1 MLKKILKITGLFI
14 LLLSAGLVLYGW
26 YLSARVEK
34 RFAGRRWSIP
44 STVFSDITTLYP
56 GQRINRSLF
65 NKKLNSL
72 GYREVSHKPRKKGE
86 KKTSTSKV
94 TIYLHDLK
102 MPSLTR
108 KGFPVI
114 IRFLQNEIESINRA
128 DTGKSVPI
136 LELEPEEIMQFFGPE
151 REKRHLISIQ
161 QVPEDL
167 IYAVLAAEDGRFYKH
182 HGIDPLGI
190 LRALYTNLRHGAIRQ
205 GGSTLTQQLAKNYF
219 LTPERTISR
228 KMNEAILSVIIEAI
242 YEKDEILEIY
252 FNEIY
257 LGQKGSVSINGVGEA
272 SSFYFDKPVKKL
284 SLPEAATIA
293 GLIKGPNHYSPY
305 VDKSRCRDRRNM
317 VLHAMHRKG
326 WITDNKLK
334 AALSAKVETAGFNLQ
349 EKKAPYFIDYL
360 SRQIETLYP
369 TEVLNSMGLSIY
381 TTLDTQVQAAAE
393 LALEKG
399 LTRLEKSIPA
409 LRRKKVEE
417 KLQGAVI
424 VVQPKTGYI
433 LAMVGGRNYTAS
445 QFNRIAQSR
454 RQPGSAFKP
463 LVYLTGLEEF
473 TPASRLSNEPKTYL
487 INNKEWE
494 PQNFSPSDEFNVSMR
509 MALAKSYNLATV
521 DLAMKT
527 GLNKIVNTAVRFHFS
542 IPVKPY
548 PSLALGAFE
557 VIPLELARAYC
568 VFAADGMLP
577 YPLSLKDVTDENAK
591 LLKQKHMTIERLTSP
606 AKAFIMS
613 SMLRS
618 VADEGTAR
626 SLISRGISWPVAG
639 KTGTTNNFRDAWFVG
654 YTPDI
659 LALVWVGFDNGDSIF
674 STGSAAALPIWADL
688 MNSIPQYVSKN
699 WYKMPPGV
707 VKKTVCSESGL
718 LAHKGCPES
727 MEEIFLKENVP
738 TVFCPTHKKPG
749 LFRRLFDG
757 LLKSKADGEEDDYDT
772 KN

>member
-1 MLKKILKITGLFI
+1 MLKKILKITGLSI
-14 LLLSAGLVLYGW
+14 LLLTAGLILYGW
-26 YLSARVEK
+26 YLSAKVEK

-44 STVFSDITTLYP
+44 STVFSDITILYP

-72 GYREVSHKPRKKGE
+72 GYREVSHNSLKKGE
-86 KKTSTSKV
+86 KKTESSEV

-102 MPSLTR
+102 MPSLSR
-108 KGFPVI
+108 KGFPVS
-114 IRFLQNEIESINRA
+114 IRFLQNKIESINNT
-128 DTGKSVPI
+128 DTGKPVPI

-151 REKRHLISIQ
+151 REKRHLVSIH
-161 QVPEDL
+161 QVPEYL

-182 HGIDPLGI
+182 HGIDPRGI

-219 LTPERTISR
+219 LTPERTLSR
-228 KMNEAILSVIIEAI
+228 KINEAILSVIIEAI
-242 YEKDEILEIY
+242 YEKNEILEIY
-252 FNEIY
+252 LNEIY
-257 LGQKGSVSINGVGEA
+257 LGQKGSVSINGVGAA
-272 SSFYFDKPVKKL
+272 SSFYFDKPVSKL

-293 GLIKGPNHYSPY
+293 GLIKGPNHFSPY
-305 VDKSRCRDRRNM
+305 VDKSRCKDRRNM
-317 VLHAMHRKG
+317 VLNAMHRKG
-326 WITDNKLK
+326 WISNDNLK
-334 AALSAKVETAGFNLQ
+334 AALSAKVEPSGFNLQ
-349 EKKAPYFIDYL
+349 GKKAPYFIDYL
-360 SRQIETLYP
+360 SGQIETLYP
-369 TEVLNSMGLSIY
+369 AEVLNSMGLSIY

-399 LTRLEKSIPA
+399 LARLEKSIPA

-433 LAMVGGRNYTAS
+433 LAMVGGRNYRAS
-445 QFNRIAQSR
+445 QFNRIIQSL

-463 LVYLTGLEEF
+463 LIYLTGLEEF
-473 TPASRLSNEPKTYL
+473 TPASRLSNDPKTYMV
-487 INNKEWE
+487 NNKEWE

-527 GLNKIVNTAVRFHFS
+527 GLEKIVNTAAEFHFS
-542 IPVKPY
+542 TPFKPY

-557 VIPLELARAYC
+557 VIPIELARAYC

-577 YPLSLKDVTDENAK
+577 YPLSLKDVTDENKK
-591 LLKQKHMTIERLTSP
+591 LLKQKHMNIERLTSP
-606 AKAFIMS
+606 AKAFIIS

-618 VADEGTAR
+618 VTTEGTAR

-659 LALVWVGFDNGDSIF
+659 LALVWVGFDNQDSIF

-688 MNSIPQYVSKN
+688 MNSVPQYVSEN

-707 VKKTVCSESGL
+707 LIETICSESGL

-738 TVFCPTHKKPG
+738 TVLCPIHNKPG
-749 LFRRLFDG
+749 LFRRLFNFTRKEG
-757 LLKSKADGEEDDYDT
+757 NDT
-772 KN
+772 NN

>member
-1 MLKKILKITGLFI
+1 MLEKILKITGLFI
-14 LLLSAGLVLYGW
+14 LLLTAGLILYGW
-26 YLSARVEK
+26 YLSAKVEK
-34 RFAGRRWSIP
+34 RFVGRRWSIP
-44 STVFSDITTLYP
+44 STVFSDITILYP

-72 GYREVSHKPRKKGE
+72 GYREVSHNSLKKGE
-86 KKTSTSKV
+86 KKTESSEV

-102 MPSLTR
+102 MPSLSR
-108 KGFPVI
+108 KGFPVS
-114 IRFLQNEIESINRA
+114 IRFLQNKIESINNT
-128 DTGKSVPI
+128 DTGKPVPI

-151 REKRHLISIQ
+151 REKRHLVSIH
-161 QVPEDL
+161 QVPEYL

-182 HGIDPLGI
+182 HGIDPRGI

-219 LTPERTISR
+219 LTPERTLSR
-228 KMNEAILSVIIEAI
+228 KINEAILSVIIEAI
-242 YEKDEILEIY
+242 YEKNEILEIY
-252 FNEIY
+252 LNEIY
-257 LGQKGSVSINGVGEA
+257 LGQKGSVSINGVGAA
-272 SSFYFDKPVKKL
+272 SSFYFDKPVSKL

-305 VDKSRCRDRRNM
+305 VDKSRCKDRRNI
-317 VLHAMHRKG
+317 VLNAMHRKG
-326 WITDNKLK
+326 WIAGDKLK
-334 AALSAKVETAGFNLQ
+334 TALSAKVKAAGFNLQ
-349 EKKAPYFIDYL
+349 GKKAPYFIDYL
-360 SRQIETLYP
+360 SGQIETLYP
-369 TEVLNSMGLSIY
+369 AEVLNSMGLSIY

-399 LTRLEKSIPA
+399 LARLEKSIPA

-445 QFNRIAQSR
+445 QFNRIIQSL

-463 LVYLTGLEEF
+463 LIYLTGLEEF
-473 TPASRLSNEPKTYL
+473 TPASRLSNEPKTYMV
-487 INNKEWE
+487 NNKVWE

-527 GLNKIVNTAVRFHFS
+527 GLEKIVNTAANFHFS
-542 IPVKPY
+542 TPFKPY

-557 VIPLELARAYC
+557 VIPIELARAYC

-577 YPLSLKDVTDENAK
+577 YPLSLKDVTDENKK
-591 LLKQKHMTIERLTSP
+591 LLKQKHMNIERLTSP
-606 AKAFIMS
+606 AKAFIIS

-618 VADEGTAR
+618 VTTEGTAR

-659 LALVWVGFDNGDSIF
+659 LALVWVGFDNQDSIF

-688 MNSIPQYVSKN
+688 MNSVPQYVSGN

-707 VKKTVCSESGL
+707 LKETICSESGL

-727 MEEIFLKENVP
+727 MEEIFLKGNVP
-738 TVFCPTHKKPG
+738 TVFCPIHNKPG

-757 LLKSKADGEEDDYDT
+757 LVKSKTDG
-772 KN
+772 

>member
-1 MLKKILKITGLFI
+1 MSKKILKISGLSI
-14 LLLSAGLVLYGW
+14 LLLTAGLILYGW
-26 YLSARVEK
+26 YLSVKVEK

-44 STVFSDITTLYP
+44 STVFSDITVLYP

-72 GYREVSHKPRKKGE
+72 GYREVSHNPLKKGE
-86 KKTSTSKV
+86 KKTAPSNV
-94 TIYLHDLK
+94 IIYLHDLK
-102 MPSLTR
+102 MPSLAR
-108 KGFPVI
+108 KGFPVKI
-114 IRFLQNEIESINRA
+114 QFLQNKIESINRE
-128 DTGKSVPI
+128 DTDKLVPI
-136 LELEPEEIMQFFGPE
+136 LELEPEVIMQFFGPE
-151 REKRHLISIQ
+151 REKRHLVSIH

-182 HGIDPLGI
+182 HGIDPRGI

-228 KMNEAILSVIIEAI
+228 KINEAILSVIIETI

-252 FNEIY
+252 LNEIY

-272 SSFYFDKPVKKL
+272 SSFYFDKPVSKL
-284 SLPEAATIA
+284 SLSEAAIIA
-293 GLIKGPNHYSPY
+293 GLIKGPNNYSPY
-305 VDKSRCRDRRNM
+305 VDKSRCKDRRNM

-326 WITDNKLK
+326 WINNDRLK
-334 AALSAKVETAGFNLQ
+334 TALSAKVEAAGFNLQ
-349 EKKAPYFIDYL
+349 GKKAPYFIDYL

-369 TEVLNSMGLSIY
+369 AEVLNSLGLSIH

-399 LTRLEKSIPA
+399 LARLEKSIPA
-409 LRRKKVEE
+409 LRRGKVEE
-417 KLQGAVI
+417 KLQGGVI

-433 LAMVGGRNYTAS
+433 LAMVGGRNYTES
-445 QFNRIAQSR
+445 QFNRITQSR

-463 LVYLTGLEEF
+463 LVYLAGLEEF
-473 TPASRLSNEPKTYL
+473 NPASRLSNDPKTYMV
-487 INNKEWE
+487 NNKEWE

-527 GLNKIVNTAVRFHFS
+527 GLDKIVSTATKFHFS
-542 IPVKPY
+542 TPFKPY

-557 VIPLELARAYC
+557 VIPIELARAYC

-577 YPLSLKDVTDENAK
+577 YPLSLKDVIDENGM
-591 LLKQKHMTIERLTSP
+591 LLKQKHMNIEHLTSP
-606 AKAFIMS
+606 SKAFIIS

-618 VADEGTAR
+618 VATEGTAR
-626 SLISRGISWPVAG
+626 SLISRGISWPIAG

-659 LALVWVGFDNGDSIF
+659 LALVWVGFDNGDSLF
-674 STGSAAALPIWADL
+674 STGSAAALPIWVDL
-688 MNSIPQYVSKN
+688 MNSIPQYVSEN

-707 VKKTVCSESGL
+707 VKETVCSESGL

-738 TVFCPTHKKPG
+738 TVFCPIHNKPG
-749 LFRRLFDG
+749 LFRRLFNFTRKDQ
-757 LLKSKADGEEDDYDT
+757 YDT

>member
-1 MLKKILKITGLFI
+1 ILLLITGLI
-14 LLLSAGLVLYGW
+14 LYGW
-26 YLSARVEK
+26 YLSAKVEK

-44 STVFSDITTLYP
+44 STVFSDITILYP
-56 GQRINRSLF
+56 GQRTNRLLF

-72 GYREVSHKPRKKGE
+72 GYHEVSHNPEKKGE
-86 KKTSTSKV
+86 KKTASSEV

-102 MPSLTR
+102 MPSLSR
-108 KGFPVI
+108 KGFPVNI
-114 IRFLQNEIESINRA
+114 QFLQNKIESINRS
-128 DTGKSVPI
+128 DTGKPVPI

-151 REKRHLISIQ
+151 REKRHLVSIHQ
-161 QVPEDL
+161 IPEDL

-182 HGIDPLGI
+182 HGIDPRGI

-219 LTPERTISR
+219 LTPERTIFR
-228 KMNEAILSVIIEAI
+228 KLNEAILSVIIEAI
-242 YEKDEILEIY
+242 YEKNEILEIY
-252 FNEIY
+252 LNEIY

-272 SSFYFDKPVKKL
+272 SSFYFDKPVSKL

-305 VDKSRCRDRRNM
+305 VDKSRCRERRNM

-326 WITDNKLK
+326 WIAGDKLK
-334 AALSAKVETAGFNLQ
+334 VALSAKVEVAGFKLQ
-349 EKKAPYFIDYL
+349 GKKAPYFIDYL

-369 TEVLNSMGLSIY
+369 AEVLNSLGLSIY

-393 LALEKG
+393 FALKKG
-399 LTRLEKSIPA
+399 LAHLEKSNLA

-424 VVQPKTGYI
+424 VMQPKTGYI

-445 QFNRIAQSR
+445 QFNRITQSR

-473 TPASRLSNEPKTYL
+473 NPASRLSNEPKTYM

-527 GLNKIVNTAVRFHFS
+527 GLDKIVNTTIRFHFS
-542 IPVKPY
+542 TPVKPY

-557 VIPLELARAYC
+557 VIPIELARAYC
-568 VFAADGMLP
+568 AFAADGMLP
-577 YPLSLKDVTDENAK
+577 YPLSLKDVTDENGK
-591 LLKQKHMTIERLTSP
+591 LMKQKHMNIERLTSP

-618 VADEGTAR
+618 VVTEGTAR
-626 SLISRGISWPVAG
+626 SLISKGISWPVAG

-659 LALVWVGFDNGDSIF
+659 LALVWLGFDNGDSVF

-688 MNSIPQYVSKN
+688 MNSIPQYVSGN

-707 VKKTVCSESGL
+707 VKETVCSESGL
-718 LAHKGCPES
+718 LAHKGCPEPV
-727 MEEIFLKENVP
+727 EEIFLKENVP
-738 TVFCPTHKKPG
+738 TVFCPIHNKPG

-757 LLKSKADGEEDDYDT
+757 LVKSKTGG
-772 KN
+772 